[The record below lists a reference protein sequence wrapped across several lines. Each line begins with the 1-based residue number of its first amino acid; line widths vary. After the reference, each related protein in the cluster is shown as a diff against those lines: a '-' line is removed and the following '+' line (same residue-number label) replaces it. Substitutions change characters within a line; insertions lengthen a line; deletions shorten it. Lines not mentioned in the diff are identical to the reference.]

1 MCVAGST
8 STTKTTIDAHQEV
21 TMTAIDTTDDSSSK
35 QQQRATRRRSVS
47 VADESFS
54 SSTAFSSTLS
64 KRSSKKDRTYVEHTY
79 TDHYTS
85 PLFDPADGDT
95 WEDGESPK
103 RRGPRGGVVVPFPER
118 LYTMLNQVEKDGEED
133 VVSWQPHGRCFI
145 VHQPK
150 KFVEEV
156 MPKYFR
162 QSKLTS
168 FQRQVN
174 LYGFRRLTAGKDRGA
189 YYHEMFLRGRPDL
202 HRRLV
207 RIRVKGTGFK
217 SASSPG
223 TEPDFY
229 AFPRCTE
236 AGPCKSQ
243 LKSSVEK
250 NEEEIEEEEPVA
262 DAALSTPL
270 EGEPLWKPL
279 CAAPCM
285 VPSTELSLDLPEL
298 SSQNDDLKKSSPVE
312 SMDYNHS
319 WKPMSLQ
326 SFARSI
332 VHDTVV
338 SPDACPIT
346 PDASIKMVSQELD
359 NALAM
364 MDDDE
369 CDDQVHMSSA
379 FPSMISLE
387 GDNNTG
393 SSAEYEDLLMAPL
406 PSSSEETRLAQFQKQ
421 DEEEQAA
428 AAAPSEC
435 QSMMNMMA
443 VDESIAHN
451 ILLIDNIE
459 NPADYSYDPLLL
471 LDEVTGPV
479 SCC

>member
-1 MCVAGST
+1 
-8 STTKTTIDAHQEV
+8 
-21 TMTAIDTTDDSSSK
+21 MTATADSSK
-35 QQQRATRRRSVS
+35 QQRATRRRSVS
-47 VADESFS
+47 VADDSIS
-54 SSTAFSSTLS
+54 SSAPSGLS
-64 KRSSKKDRTYVEHTY
+64 KRNSKNKDRTYVEHTY

-85 PLFDPADGDT
+85 PLFNPADGDN
-95 WEDGESPK
+95 WDDGESPK

-118 LYTMLNQVEKDGEED
+118 LYTMLSQVEKDGEED

-150 KFVEEV
+150 RFVEEV

-174 LYGFRRLTAGKDRGA
+174 LYGFRRLTAGKDRGG

-229 AFPRCTE
+229 SFPRCSE

-243 LKSSVEK
+243 LKSSDH
-250 NEEEIEEEEPVA
+250 EEEIENEEYLAVA
-262 DAALSTPL
+262 DTTMSATPSD
-270 EGEPLWKPL
+270 GEPLWKPL

-285 VPSTELSLDLPEL
+285 VPSSCSELSLEMPEL
-298 SSQNDDLKKSSPVE
+298 ANPNGDLKKASQAVD
-312 SMDYNHS
+312 SMDYNT

-332 VHDTVV
+332 VHETVAC

-346 PDASIKMVSQELD
+346 PDASIKLVSQELD
-359 NALAM
+359 SALAYM
-364 MDDDE
+364 EDYNDDD
-369 CDDQVHMSSA
+369 CVDPVQAVSMSSA
-379 FPSMISLE
+379 FPSMMSFE
-387 GDNNTG
+387 GDNHK
-393 SSAEYEDLLMAPL
+393 SAPTALPDYEDLLMAPL
-406 PSSSEETRLAQFQKQ
+406 PSSSEESRLAQFQQQ
-421 DEEEQAA
+421 DEAEH
-428 AAAPSEC
+428 
-435 QSMMNMMA
+435 NMFM
-443 VDESIAHN
+443 VDESISHN
-451 ILLIDNIE
+451 ILIDNIE
-459 NPADYSYDPLLL
+459 VPADYCCDPLLL